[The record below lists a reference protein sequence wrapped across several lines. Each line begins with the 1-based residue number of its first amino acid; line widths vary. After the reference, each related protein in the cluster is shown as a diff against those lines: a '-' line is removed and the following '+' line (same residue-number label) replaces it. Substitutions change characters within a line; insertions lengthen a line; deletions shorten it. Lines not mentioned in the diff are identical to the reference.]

1 MKPIVNNKNLLNE
14 TIDHSISKCF
24 TTKVN
29 TPFILIPQPLTSTIT
44 YKPLKTSMLRWSYAY
59 ITIFMFLRELW
70 SLKTLHERNQ
80 DVLVSVNS
88 IRWLQTLASC
98 EITCQKSIS
107 PSRTH
112 LHKPHHSPVGRALAS
127 LASTPSTNWP
137 PKTCALVQS
146 IISHCIIQ
154 CLLIHKLNNFFVG
167 RYSWMCIYIFT
178 IEYV

>member
-1 MKPIVNNKNLLNE
+1 M
-14 TIDHSISKCF
+14 
-24 TTKVN
+24 
-29 TPFILIPQPLTSTIT
+29 
-44 YKPLKTSMLRWSYAY
+44 R

-80 DVLVSVNS
+80 DVPVLVNS
-88 IRWLQTLASC
+88 IHWLQTLASC
-98 EITCQKSIS
+98 QITCQKSIS

-154 CLLIHKLNNFFVG
+154 SPHLGPIYTNPTHFVELWYIWCVQGEPRGGMEGKETYKNIISLLQF
-167 RYSWMCIYIFT
+167 SIFT
-178 IEYV
+178 L